1 MKIYFL
7 ALLLFFLGEK
17 FFPVAQ
23 AQVYIRSAG
32 VRMDENAIGLT
43 MVQRIFKP
51 VTLEGILEFRSR
63 DFSAVLV
70 PRVHS
75 KILGRR
81 LNAFIG
87 VGPQAGWVKVSDN
100 EVQSYWAL
108 SGMVGLEYKFNLLP
122 IHISYDFR
130 PIVFIE
136 GHPDLFGFQSG
147 FSIRLVKKS
156 ERKAWKEK
164 LKKWREDAKDWF
176 EGD

>member
-1 MKIYFL
+1 MRKN
-7 ALLLFFLGEK
+7 FFLFIIFLFWKME
-17 FFPVAQ
+17 AI
-23 AQVYIRSAG
+23 AQVYQRTAGIRMNETS
-32 VRMDENAIGLT
+32 VGLS

-51 VTLEGILEFRSR
+51 VTIEGILEFRQK
-63 DFSAVLV
+63 DFGAVLI
-70 PRVHS
+70 PRIHS

-81 LNAFIG
+81 LNGFIG
-87 VGPQAGWVKVSDN
+87 VGPQAGFIKVSDSKI
-100 EVQSYWAL
+100 QPYWAV
-108 SGMVGLEYKFNLLP
+108 SGMFGLEYKFNLLP

-130 PIVFIE
+130 PILFLD

-164 LKKWREDAKDWF
+164 WRKWKEDAKDWF